1 MKPGTKRATVESITA
16 RYAVTARP
24 GYFGSQARIYSAHKT
39 LEAARKQL
47 RKSGYTD
54 ERHQRRLP
62 CCIVEVGEGYAKGD
76 ILWGD
81 MFPKVVE

>member
-1 MKPGTKRATVESITA
+1 METT
-16 RYAVTARP
+16 RYALTARP
-24 GYFGSQARIYSAHKT
+24 GYFGSQARIYSTHKT

-47 RKSGYTD
+47 CKSGYTD

-62 CCIVEVGEGYAKGD
+62 CCIVEVGEDYAKGD

-81 MFPKVVE
+81 AFPKVVE